1 MVLCSSI
8 AMHISL
14 DNHRANIGRPSLSCN
29 NVGDDVTNVTRY
41 LQSYWIVKNSWG
53 VTWGMKGYIN
63 MARDKNNACGIARA
77 ASYPTV

>member
-1 MVLCSSI
+1 MS
-8 AMHISL
+8 
-14 DNHRANIGRPSLSCN
+14 GPSLSCCN
-29 NVGDDVTNVTRY
+29 NVGDDVTRC

-53 VTWGMKGYIN
+53 VVWGMKGYIN

>member
-1 MVLCSSI
+1 MLL
-8 AMHISL
+8 A
-14 DNHRANIGRPSLSCN
+14 GPSLSCN
-29 NVGDDVTNVTRY
+29 NVGDDVTQY

-53 VTWGMKGYIN
+53 VSWGMKGYIN